1 MKDIAMRRLLICVPF
16 VISACAAASQNAVPV
31 AAEAKVIKA
40 VSPAAELSP
49 QEKFDAWK
57 LDFTARAI
65 AKGYDANLVRD
76 FIGPAKLREDA
87 IASNESQPEFVK
99 PVWSYIEN
107 AMNASRLNG
116 GRGQLASNAAL
127 FNRIDRDYGVDRNIL
142 TAIWGLESAY
152 GKIQGNYDAVSALSS
167 FAFDGRRQAFG
178 ETQPFAALDLL
189 TAKKVRQEQLVSSW
203 AGAMGMMQFIP
214 STFRDYAVDYNNDG
228 NIDMWNSQEDALASA
243 ANYLSRFGWR
253 TGEPIMAEVRLPQGF
268 DYSLSDGRK
277 IFVSEWAARGVT
289 PYQGGAFT
297 PAAQMMEAKLYM
309 PGGAKGPTFLTFKN
323 FDVVKRYNNSSS
335 YVTGIASLASG
346 LEGKRLISHPWPK
359 GDKALTLEKKK
370 ILQTALTAQG
380 FDTQGVDGQIGP
392 NSRKAIRAWQTAN
405 NVPADGYVEQTLYKR
420 IVTAAGM
427 TP

>member
-1 MKDIAMRRLLICVPF
+1 MRRILIGLPIL
-16 VISACAAASQNAVPV
+16 ISACAAAPHSTPTSAAEVSV
-31 AAEAKVIKA
+31 AAQTT
-40 VSPAAELSP
+40 PAATSELTQ
-49 QEKFDAWK
+49 QEKYDTWK
-57 LDFTARAI
+57 EDFITRAI
-65 AKGYDANLVRD
+65 AKGYDANLVRG

-107 AMNASRLNG
+107 AMNTSRLNG
-116 GRGQLASNAAL
+116 GRGQLISQRAI
-127 FNRIDRDYGVDRNIL
+127 FDRIDRDYGVDRHTL

-167 FAFDGRRQAFG
+167 FAFDGRRQSFG
-178 ETQPFAALDLL
+178 ETQLFAMLDLL
-189 TAKKVRQEQLVSSW
+189 SDKKVRQEQLYSSW

-214 STFRDYAVDYNNDG
+214 STFRDYAVDYNKDG

-253 TGEPIMAEVRLPQGF
+253 TGEPIMAEVKLPAGF
-268 DYSLSDGRK
+268 DYGLSDGRK

-289 PYQGGAFT
+289 PYQGGGFT
-297 PAAQMMEAKLYM
+297 PAANMMEARLYM

-346 LEGKRLISHPWPK
+346 LEGKRLITHPWPK
-359 GDKALTLEKKK
+359 GDKALTLDKKK
-370 ILQTALTAQG
+370 NLQTALTALG

-392 NSRKAIRAWQTAN
+392 NSRKAIRAWQAAN
-405 NVPADGYVEQTLYKR
+405 NLPADGYVEQTLYKR
-420 IVTAAGM
+420 IVNAAGM

>member
-1 MKDIAMRRLLICVPF
+1 MRRLLIGLPIL
-16 VISACAAASQNAVPV
+16 ISACAAAPQSATVSAAEVATV
-31 AAEAKVIKA
+31 AAPSKPVSEATA
-40 VSPAAELSP
+40 

-57 LDFTARAI
+57 EDFITRAI
-65 AKGYDANLVRD
+65 AKGYDANLVRG

-87 IASNESQPEFVK
+87 IKSNDNQPEFVK

-116 GRGQLASNAAL
+116 GRGQLASNSAL
-127 FNRIDRDYGVDRNIL
+127 FDRIDRDYGVDRHAL

-167 FAFDGRRQAFG
+167 FAFDGRRQKFG
-178 ETQPFAALDLL
+178 ETQLFAMLDLL
-189 TAKKVRQEQLVSSW
+189 SDKKVRQEQLYSSW

-214 STFRDYAVDYNNDG
+214 STFRDYAVDYNKDG

-253 TGEPIMAEVRLPQGF
+253 AGEPIMAEVRLPQGF
-268 DYSLSDGRK
+268 DYGLSDGRK

-309 PGGAKGPTFLTFKN
+309 PGGSKGPVFLTFKN

-346 LEGKRLISHPWPK
+346 LDGKRMITHPWPK

-370 ILQTALTAQG
+370 ILQTALTALG
-380 FDTQGVDGQIGP
+380 YDTQGVDGQIGP
-392 NSRKAIRAWQTAN
+392 NSRKAIRAWQAAN
-405 NVPADGYVEQTLYKR
+405 NVPADGYVEQTLYAR
-420 IVTAAGM
+420 IVKAAGM